1 MYIKESKQQEEKVER
16 LKAEAE
22 DEYVIKKQVRK
33 IFKALIE
40 NNSCPVSFERSLMGL
55 THLTH
60 LNVPYSKAKPE
71 EIIQCSPN
79 SDSSHLQHYAL

>member
-55 THLTH
+55 TH
-60 LNVPYSKAKPE
+60 
-71 EIIQCSPN
+71 
-79 SDSSHLQHYAL
+79 